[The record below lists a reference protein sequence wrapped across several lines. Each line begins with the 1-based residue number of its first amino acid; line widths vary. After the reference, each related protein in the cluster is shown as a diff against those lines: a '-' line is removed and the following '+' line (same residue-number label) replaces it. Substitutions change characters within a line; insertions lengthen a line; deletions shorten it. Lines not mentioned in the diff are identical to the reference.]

1 MVRCPACK
9 SQSYARRSRTA
20 WMHVVPALLLFQ
32 CDDCGTEYCA
42 LLRMFNFRRP
52 TVLTLLLAPLIV
64 LLAILV
70 WQLWGTFFI
79 NGDVD

>member
-9 SQSYARRSRTA
+9 SQSYARRPRTA
-20 WMHVVPALLLFQ
+20 WMHIFPTLLLFQ

-42 LLRMFNFRRP
+42 LLRNFNFRRP
-52 TVLTLLLAPLIV
+52 TVLTVLLAPLIV

-70 WQLWGTFFI
+70 WQLWCTLFI
-79 NGDVD
+79 SGGVD